1 MTDKIQA
8 RLPAPKSMTSPRIT
22 RLQTIPVAGRGG
34 RLLNRSDAQGACFTR
49 NLLVLTDSAGRDHQ
63 TCDLRTTIHAVA
75 AIKSALHDLLAQHLG
90 VPVAAGLGA
99 GQQRDSVA
107 MPGYLFYVGNQ
118 ARTGM
123 PLVSGQVPVP
133 GKPGLGIELGMVEVD
148 KAHQLDLQQGL
159 GARDDAAAMQHLIP
173 NWRFNAGQPCLI
185 R

>member
-1 MTDKIQA
+1 M
-8 RLPAPKSMTSPRIT
+8 PAPKSMTSPRIT

-34 RLLNRSDAQGACFTR
+34 MLLNRSDAQGDCFTR

-63 TCDLRTTIHAVA
+63 TCDLRATIHAVA

-107 MPGYLFYVGNQ
+107 MPGHLFYVGDE

-123 PLVSGQVPVP
+123 PASAARCRCRASRAWAASSAWSRSTRPTSSTCSRVWVPAT
-133 GKPGLGIELGMVEVD
+133 M
-148 KAHQLDLQQGL
+148 
-159 GARDDAAAMQHLIP
+159 R
-173 NWRFNAGQPCLI
+173 RPCNT
-185 R
+185 